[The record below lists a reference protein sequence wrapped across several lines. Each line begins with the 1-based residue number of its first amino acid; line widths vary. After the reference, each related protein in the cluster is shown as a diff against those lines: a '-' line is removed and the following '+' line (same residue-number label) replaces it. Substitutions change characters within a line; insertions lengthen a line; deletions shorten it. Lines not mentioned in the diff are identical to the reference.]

1 MPTDDKTLEQ
11 QEKDLAIGL
20 INAEKLM
27 FSPNAQIEVKD
38 IIDKFAVITYD
49 IPATKEG
56 NKMRAELSYRLK
68 FSGAVQHTE
77 SVYLAPWSRVIDI
90 GVLLAAEVGEV
101 YVWVS
106 TPQTDELARKVT
118 LAYDK
123 KILEVFKETEERL
136 GKIGKHIED
145 GKFGLAH
152 KMLPKAEEQVNNLV
166 KVAVAR
172 GSQMLYDRWSTMK
185 QILDAC
191 SALVAYKTD
200 GDVTKMVD
208 AIANNP
214 DVKASFEAATAAA
227 TA

>member
-1 MPTDDKTLEQ
+1 MSTDDKTLEE
-11 QEKDLAIGL
+11 QEKDLAIGM
-20 INAEKLM
+20 INAEHLM
-27 FSPNAQIEVKD
+27 FVPNAQIEVKE
-38 IIDKFAVITYD
+38 ILDKFVLVTYD

-56 NKMRAELSYRLK
+56 SHARSQFLERAKIR
-68 FSGAVQHTE
+68 GAVMLGE
-77 SVYLAPWSRVIDI
+77 SNYLAPAS
-90 GVLLAAEVGEV
+90 LLNDLQILKTAEVGKV
-101 YVWVS
+101 YIFVS
-106 TPQTDELARKVT
+106 ELQDESDRIDVTRK
-118 LAYDK
+118 YDK
-123 KILEVFKETEERL
+123 RILEVFKETEERL

-152 KMLPKAEEQVNNLV
+152 KMLPKTEEQVNNLV

-227 TA
+227 AA